1 MRPTCERPTMPKR
14 SNSSNVPVA
23 LAKARRSLSRSTPSG
38 RFISKIGESPNCTV
52 QEGRRTGMVTDT
64 ARARATS
71 GRYAKLLPR
80 VSCLSRRPASAPSV
94 QTLIIIILFQE
105 FIEGRPS
112 RACFLQFQL
121 KPKGGKNIGNLGIS
135 QFAQSPV
142 LQRIERRETNLGFLC
157 KCRLRQT

>member
-1 MRPTCERPTMPKR
+1 MNSWKR
-14 SNSSNVPVA
+14 MMMIKGWTDGAEAGLLDRHETRGSSFAYLPEV
-23 LAKARRSLSRSTPSG
+23 
-38 RFISKIGESPNCTV
+38 
-52 QEGRRTGMVTDT
+52 

-94 QTLIIIILFQE
+94 QPLIIIILFQE

-142 LQRIERRETNLGFLC
+142 LQRIERRETNLEIG
-157 KCRLRQT
+157 R